1 MNKGIAA
8 VFATT
13 LAVTGFAPHA
23 IAKDTMKGGTA
34 VLTPASDLKWADVAG
49 FAGVKMAVAQ
59 GDPAKGAAHFFIKF
73 VGGFAA
79 PLHHHSH
86 DHYVNVLAGTVVL
99 TVDGKDNKL
108 PAGSFF
114 SFTGKK
120 QHMTKCDGTAECLL
134 FIDSRG
140 KWDIVPEETKPAAKK
155 DEAKPAAK
163 K

>member
-1 MNKGIAA
+1 MGADATNTNQIGVAPGAKFIACRNMDTGEGTPA
-8 VFATT
+8 RYIECMEWF
-13 LAVTGFAPHA
+13 LAPYP
-23 IAKDTMKGGTA
+23 IGGT
-34 VLTPASDLKWADVAG
+34 P
-49 FAGVKMAVAQ
+49 AQ

-79 PLHHHSH
+79 PLHHHSS
-86 DHYVNVLAGTVVL
+86 DHYVNVVAGTVVL

-108 PAGSFF
+108 PTGSFF

-120 QHMTKCDGTAECLL
+120 QHVTKCEGTAECLL
-134 FIDSRG
+134 FVDSRG

-155 DEAKPAAK
+155 DEANPAAK